1 MEEFFQNIW
10 KMIVESNVL
19 NIIWGLL
26 VLLVGWLV
34 AVLVS
39 GQVVKLVDRFAL
51 NKRIEECLPDG
62 TELFCLRFSA
72 V

>member
-34 AVLVS
+34 AV
-39 GQVVKLVDRFAL
+39 FAS
-51 NKRIEECLPDG
+51 CP
-62 TELFCLRFSA
+62 
-72 V
+72 